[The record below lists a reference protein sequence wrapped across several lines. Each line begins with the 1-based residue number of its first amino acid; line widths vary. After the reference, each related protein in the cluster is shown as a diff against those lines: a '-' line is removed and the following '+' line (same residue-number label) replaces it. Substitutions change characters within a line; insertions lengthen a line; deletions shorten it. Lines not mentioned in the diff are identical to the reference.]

1 MGGAAHVHLD
11 PAKATGAANDQADA
25 ALQRPGSLSAYAEGR
40 MDPVS
45 NTGLLIKEEGAGEGT
60 RNASPPSR

>member
-11 PAKATGAANDQADA
+11 PATATGASNDQADA
-25 ALQRPGSLSAYAEGR
+25 APQRPGSLSAYAEGR
-40 MDPVS
+40 VDPVS
-45 NTGLLIKEEGAGEGT
+45 TTGLLIEEEGAGEGT

>member
-11 PAKATGAANDQADA
+11 PATATGAANDQADA
-25 ALQRPGSLSAYAEGR
+25 APQRRGSLSAYAEDR

-45 NTGLLIKEEGAGEGT
+45 TTGLLIEEEGAGEGT

>member
-11 PAKATGAANDQADA
+11 PATATGVANDQADA
-25 ALQRPGSLSAYAEGR
+25 APQRPGSLSAYAEGR

-45 NTGLLIKEEGAGEGT
+45 TTGLLIEEEGAGEGT